1 MTIQEFEEKQEAYK
15 ELQNAKKEYEKS
27 KELLECVKDPS
38 WQEHAS
44 ILNVR
49 RAFEDIIRQ
58 SVESDACTME
68 NTGRVVFDMLTNLA
82 TMVCQL
88 EEKRYK
94 QLLTEFEK

>member
-27 KELLECVKDPS
+27 KEFKDPS

-44 ILNVR
+44 IFNVSR
-49 RAFEDIIRQ
+49 SFEDIIRQ